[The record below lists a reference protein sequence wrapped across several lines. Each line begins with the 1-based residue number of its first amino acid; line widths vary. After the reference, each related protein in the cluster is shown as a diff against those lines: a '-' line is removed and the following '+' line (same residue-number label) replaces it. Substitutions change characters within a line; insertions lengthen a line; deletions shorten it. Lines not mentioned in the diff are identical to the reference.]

1 MGLGGT
7 SAFESPKL
15 IGVIR
20 VEGMAVKLLKKM
32 QNRF

>member
-20 VEGMAVKLLKKM
+20 VEGMAAKLLKKM